1 MTVSR
6 RQIRLGIVGAAVFA
20 AMAFGWW
27 KWDQARRFSDIHT
40 LLTRFPVEDAIVLNI
55 DFASVRRA
63 GLLTGSKAPLEPE
76 YKQFLDGTGFDY
88 HRDLDTVTASFS
100 KSGNFFVA
108 RGRFDWAKLRDY
120 AAQQGGSCY
129 DQLCRM
135 QGSQPER
142 RISFLP
148 LRDDTMALAV
158 STDDLAANRLTKQGS
173 AIKAEIPAAPVWV
186 LVPGAALHDAS
197 AFPPGLRL
205 MLSALTNADRLVVTV
220 GLSGTV
226 LAATMDA
233 TCRTKDDAHLLAS
246 QLRVVTAN
254 LKEAVANDPAAQSDE
269 LVKVL
274 AGGTFDDAG
283 MRVSGE
289 WPLSKALI
297 AGLTSGI

>member
-1 MTVSR
+1 
-6 RQIRLGIVGAAVFA
+6 
-20 AMAFGWW
+20 
-27 KWDQARRFSDIHT
+27 
-40 LLTRFPVEDAIVLNI
+40 
-55 DFASVRRA
+55 
-63 GLLTGSKAPLEPE
+63 
-76 YKQFLDGTGFDY
+76 
-88 HRDLDTVTASFS
+88 
-100 KSGNFFVA
+100 
-108 RGRFDWAKLRDY
+108 
-120 AAQQGGSCY
+120 
-129 DQLCRM
+129 
-135 QGSQPER
+135 
-142 RISFLP
+142 
-148 LRDDTMALAV
+148 MALAV

>member
-142 RISFLP
+142 RPQSRRGSQDFWRKYWSGSFCV
-148 LRDDTMALAV
+148 A
-158 STDDLAANRLTKQGS
+158 
-173 AIKAEIPAAPVWV
+173 
-186 LVPGAALHDAS
+186 
-197 AFPPGLRL
+197 
-205 MLSALTNADRLVVTV
+205 
-220 GLSGTV
+220 
-226 LAATMDA
+226 
-233 TCRTKDDAHLLAS
+233 
-246 QLRVVTAN
+246 
-254 LKEAVANDPAAQSDE
+254 AVANRPARRCIHSSTAPWRQTPFIHTT
-269 LVKVL
+269 
-274 AGGTFDDAG
+274 GFRT
-283 MRVSGE
+283 
-289 WPLSKALI
+289 PN
-297 AGLTSGI
+297 